1 MMTLQQFDDLKSQY
15 EVVKERYKIEV
26 QENIFTS
33 RGLIEKYKPQIRQF
47 NITNS
52 PDFNVFKIL
61 GLHRKEVI
69 THTPFISNLLTPN
82 ENHFQSNLFLR
93 KFLERLQVFSDNE
106 ILHKDWYVKKEYEH
120 IDLRIVNNTLKKA
133 IFIENKIDTD
143 AHSEQ
148 LSRYFHDWKINF
160 GNGAF
165 IYLTINGDSPAD
177 TGFNELYP
185 KKEVMKELKL
195 LSYKTDIYS
204 WLKECYDEIK
214 SDKVRYTILQY
225 MELIKQL

>member
-1 MMTLQQFDDLKSQY
+1 MTLQQFNNLKSQY
-15 EVVKERYKIEV
+15 EIVKEGYKIEF
-26 QENIFTS
+26 QENIFKS
-33 RGLIEKYKPQIRQF
+33 KGLIEKYKPQIRQF

-93 KFLERLQVFSDNE
+93 KFLEKLQIFSDTE
-106 ILHKDWYVKKEYEH
+106 ILHKDWYVKKEYEN
-120 IDLRIVNNTLKKA
+120 IDLRIVNKTLKKA
-133 IFIENKIDTD
+133 VFIENKIDTN
-143 AHSEQ
+143 AHSGQ
-148 LSRYFHDWKINF
+148 LSRYFHEWKKF
-160 GNGAF
+160 ESGAF
-165 IYLTINGDSPAD
+165 IYLTINGDSPTD
-177 TGFNELYP
+177 TGFNESPP
-185 KKEVMKELKL
+185 KEEVLKELKL
-195 LSYKTDIYS
+195 LSYKIDIYS
-204 WLKECYDEIK
+204 WLRECYDEIQ